1 MLGYLEEKKIDM
13 WNSFLLAPLLELI
26 YLLHVP
32 DAKEDIKSYLTS
44 SFEVKL
50 PNVVTLSS

>member
-1 MLGYLEEKKIDM
+1 M
-13 WNSFLLAPLLELI
+13 WNSCLLAPLLELI
-26 YLLHVP
+26 YLIHVP

>member
-1 MLGYLEEKKIDM
+1 M
-13 WNSFLLAPLLELI
+13 WNSCLFAPLLELI
-26 YLLHVP
+26 YLLYVP